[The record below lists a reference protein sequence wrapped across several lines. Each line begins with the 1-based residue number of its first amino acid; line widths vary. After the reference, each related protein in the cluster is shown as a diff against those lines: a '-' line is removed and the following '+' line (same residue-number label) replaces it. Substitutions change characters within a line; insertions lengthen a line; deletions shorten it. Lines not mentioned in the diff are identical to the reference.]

1 MTMTR
6 TLQEGQIRT
15 PASTAMPETT
25 RQGVSFSPSH
35 WLHGP
40 VKTYPTTR
48 PYVLVL
54 DREPLRE
61 DWCRAKAS
69 TFECNRRALH
79 QGRHARVRW
88 DLGGWVRAVWGVR
101 AAAEKTS

>member
-1 MTMTR
+1 V
-6 TLQEGQIRT
+6 TLLEDQIRT
-15 PASTAMPETT
+15 PAPTGMPGAT
-25 RQGVSFSPSH
+25 RVEWSRNPSH

-54 DREPLRE
+54 DREPPRE
-61 DWCRAKAS
+61 DWRRARAS
-69 TFECNRRALH
+69 TFECNRRSLH

-101 AAAEKTS
+101 AAAETTS